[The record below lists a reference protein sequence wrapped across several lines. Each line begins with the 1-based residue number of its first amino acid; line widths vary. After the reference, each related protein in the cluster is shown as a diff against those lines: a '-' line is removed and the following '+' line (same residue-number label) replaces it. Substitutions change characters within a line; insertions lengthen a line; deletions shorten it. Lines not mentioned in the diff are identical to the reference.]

1 MKRMP
6 SVIAMAVISVLAF
19 SSLAI
24 SAPKT
29 DRGSKHFT
37 LDGRVIRVD
46 QKARTLLVDD
56 RSSDS
61 LYLVKVPDGKTF
73 KITFGLHM
81 NLAQADISQVHPND
95 RVRIECKRSA
105 SEHLA
110 RLEDGRQAIVVIA
123 GR

>member
-1 MKRMP
+1 MKRV
-6 SVIAMAVISVLAF
+6 SGFFAMAVISVLAF
-19 SSLAI
+19 SSLAT
-24 SAPKT
+24 SATKT
-29 DRGSKHFT
+29 DRVGKAFT
-37 LDGRVIRVD
+37 LNGSVIRVD

-56 RSSDS
+56 KSSDK
-61 LYLVKVPDGKTF
+61 LYLVKVPNGKTF

-110 RLEDGRQAIVVIA
+110 RLEDGRQAIVLIA
-123 GR
+123 GQ

>member
-24 SAPKT
+24 SAPKP

-56 RSSDS
+56 KSSDK

-73 KITFGLHM
+73 KITFGLQMH
-81 NLAQADISQVHPND
+81 LAQADISQVHRND
-95 RVRIECKRSA
+95 RVRIECKRLA